1 MIALHASKNQLK
13 KSEYECL
20 ANKYIP
26 IALNKLYLMMM
37 GEDKVEE
44 KNKGALIELKI
55 KQKYATEQIREEEE
69 YYSESEEDQ
78 I

>member
-1 MIALHASKNQLK
+1 
-13 KSEYECL
+13 
-20 ANKYIP
+20 
-26 IALNKLYLMMM
+26 MMM

-55 KQKYATEQIREEEE
+55 KQKYATEKIREEEE